1 MFLPN
6 KPRQCR
12 LTCRLAHPVA
22 EFAPDPISI
31 FSDYAKQEEFD
42 FDQFLGREAVI
53 IEAGIRKRESH
64 P

>member
-1 MFLPN
+1 
-6 KPRQCR
+6 
-12 LTCRLAHPVA
+12 LAHPVA